1 MLDEIRSDLATMS
14 RAVATARDGLSR
26 NEFVD
31 IGDIGQQ
38 VQDIA
43 TKINELGPEDVMEIK
58 PQLTALLADFKD
70 FAEEV
75 REKLSALADAGGNS
89 RDAGNNDTGDDD

>member
-1 MLDEIRSDLATMS
+1 MLEEIRSDLATMS
-14 RAVATARDGLSR
+14 YAIAAARDGLSR
-26 NEFVD
+26 NELVD

-43 TKINELGPEDVMEIK
+43 AKINELGPEDVMEIK
-58 PQLTALLADFKD
+58 SQLTTLLADFKD

-75 REKLSALADAGGNS
+75 REKLSALAGSGGS
-89 RDAGNNDTGDDD
+89 DTGDDD